1 MLEITDIV
9 VDLTF
14 DVEHVT
20 VRRMSKL
27 TICVGLPGSGK
38 SSWAEEQ
45 VKNGDGKVVR
55 VNRDDLRVMLHANIW
70 SGGREKATV
79 AVRDA
84 AIEAALKAGFDVIC
98 DDTNLDPR
106 VQGDLTRIAIGCG
119 AEHATKSFTDVP
131 LKTCI
136 KRDAA
141 RSRTVG
147 RKVIVDMYYRWLRP
161 KPDPVLQDNYAR
173 MNLPHAIIVDMDGT
187 LAHVGKRSPY
197 DDHLCEVDVVN
208 ENVDYVT
215 NLIKNH
221 GNAEMKMI
229 IVSGRDEG
237 RSREAT
243 ERWLKANDINYD
255 MLIMRKAGD
264 TRPDDIVKSEL
275 YWEHIAGQYWVRCV
289 FDDRDSVVDMW
300 RRELGLTV
308 MQVNFGDF

>member
-1 MLEITDIV
+1 M
-9 VDLTF
+9 
-14 DVEHVT
+14 
-20 VRRMSKL
+20 
-27 TICVGLPGSGK
+27 
-38 SSWAEEQ
+38 
-45 VKNGDGKVVR
+45 VR

-84 AIEAALKAGFDVIC
+84 AITAALLAGFDVIC
-98 DDTNLDPR
+98 DDTNLDPKVR
-106 VQGDLTRIAIGCG
+106 AELTKIAKAAG
-119 AEHATKSFTDVP
+119 ASVVEQDFTNVP

-161 KPDPVLQDNYAR
+161 KPYLFLQDRNAF

-187 LAHVGKRSPY
+187 LAHVGNRSPY
-197 DDHLCEVDVVN
+197 DDHLCEVDEVN

-221 GNAEMKMI
+221 GNADMKLI

-243 ERWLKANDINYD
+243 ERWLNANDINYD
-255 MLIMRKAGD
+255 LLIMREAGD

-275 YWEHIAGQYWVRCV
+275 YHQHIAGKYWVRCV

-300 RRELGLTV
+300 RKELGLTV
-308 MQVNFGDF
+308 FQVNYGDF